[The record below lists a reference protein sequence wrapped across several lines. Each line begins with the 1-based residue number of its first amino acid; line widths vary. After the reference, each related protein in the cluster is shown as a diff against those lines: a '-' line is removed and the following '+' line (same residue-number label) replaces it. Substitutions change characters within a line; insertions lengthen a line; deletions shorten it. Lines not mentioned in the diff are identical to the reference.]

1 MSSDRIRLSV
11 AEARRHSELALMG
24 LGYEAEE
31 AAIIADHAIDAALC
45 GYEYSGLA
53 KLLNIPEHRQF
64 KLPRRKMTILRETP
78 VSTQCD
84 RPLQHRARYR
94 THSARHHAGAD
105 DLLLRSSGNRDEV
118 FAGGYSYYPDNPTR
132 VWTADEI
139 EKSVFYYQIE
149 LNDRF
154 FKVVT

>member
-1 MSSDRIRLSV
+1 
-11 AEARRHSELALMG
+11 MG

-84 RPLQHRARYR
+84 RPVQYRARYR
-94 THSARHHAGAD
+94 THSAWH

-139 EKSVFYYQIE
+139 GKSVFYDQIE

-154 FKVVT
+154 FKVVI